1 MSTPEKERST
11 PNSLRIMHVSFHL
24 QGGGAE
30 RQLQILATECI
41 KNGADVSVFCV
52 SPVGSEALA
61 KDIQLFVYDRAGKF
75 DFGIFSA
82 AFLAVRT
89 FQPDVLHV
97 WLPPAITIPA
107 MIASALARVPCVF
120 SYRNVMQ
127 FRRFLDVIEFL
138 VAFSFSKKIVSNCSL
153 ERSSLAYRFLFRR
166 KSGVCIPNAVST
178 PPVGVSTTTDKGDDT
193 VRIIF
198 VGRLVPQKNWRC
210 LLEALGMLDRSVKW
224 SLSICGEGEDRREA
238 EQLCLELNIADRV
251 SFLGYREDAIALMG
265 DSDMLVLPSWHE
277 GMPNV
282 LLEAFSV
289 GLPALVSDIPEHKA
303 IINGTGAAVLFDP
316 SKPNDLH
323 KKISAL
329 AHDREHLAILRER
342 GVQVIKEYSPD
353 RMAQRYLS
361 VYRDI
366 TRVPRNSG
374 LNRDSGK

>member
-1 MSTPEKERST
+1 MSIPEKARST
-11 PNSLRIMHVSFHL
+11 LDSLRIMHVSFHL

-30 RQLQILATECI
+30 RQLQILATECL
-41 KNGADVSVFCV
+41 KNGADVAVFCV
-52 SPVGSEALA
+52 SPVGGEALA
-61 KDIQLFVYDRAGKF
+61 KDIQLFVYDRAGKL

-82 AFLAVRT
+82 ALFAVRT

-120 SYRNVMQ
+120 SYRNVMH
-127 FRRFLDVIEFL
+127 FRRFLDVIEFF
-138 VAFSFSKKIVSNCSL
+138 VAFSFSKKIVSNCSV
-153 ERSSLAYRFLFRR
+153 ERSSLAYRFLFRI

-178 PPVGVSTTTDKGDDT
+178 PPVGVRSVTDKANDT

-210 LLEALGMLDRSVKW
+210 LLEALGMLDNGVNW
-224 SLSICGEGEDRREA
+224 SLSICGEGEDRRDA
-238 EQLCLELNIADRV
+238 EQLCLELNIAKRV
-251 SFLGYREDAIALMG
+251 SFLGYRKDALELMS
-265 DSDMLVLPSWHE
+265 DSDILVLPSWHE

-282 LLEAFSV
+282 LLESFSV

-303 IINGTGAAVLFDP
+303 IVNGTGAAVLFDP
-316 SKPNDLH
+316 SNPNDLH
-323 KKISAL
+323 MKISAL
-329 AHDREHLAILRER
+329 VHDREHLATLRER
-342 GVQVIKEYSPD
+342 GLQVIKEYSPD
-353 RMAQRYLS
+353 RMVQRYLN

-366 TRVPRNSG
+366 TRVSRISR